1 MERLKTIDGETL
13 MREPL
18 RPLNFIIETLL
29 SQGLHILAGSPKVG
43 KSWLALW
50 LSVQVAKGEP
60 VWGMGTRQ
68 GTTLY
73 LCLEDSR
80 LRIQN
85 RLSEITASAPA
96 SVHFCTECAAIGK
109 GLEQQLEA
117 FLTDHSDTVLV
128 IIDTLQMIRGV
139 HYDNAYAN
147 DYRDLSVLKKIAD
160 QYRIAIL
167 LIHHLRKEGAE
178 DVFARIS
185 GTTAISGAVDS
196 SFTLVEEQRGS
207 GRAKLYCVGRDIEY
221 REITL
226 ERNDENIWEVQ
237 ADSFRQPELLGDKV
251 VQLLDRLTREHPTFI
266 GTPTELVEAI
276 DPLGIEN
283 ISPKRI
289 ARRIEQSGGMLGKL
303 GITSLTRRSN
313 GKRLI
318 ELHRADSAAGQDT
331 PRFDPVAP
339 ASAPERPP

>member
-1 MERLKTIDGETL
+1 MERFKTIDGETL
-13 MREPL
+13 MKEPL
-18 RPLNFIIETLL
+18 QPLNFIIETLL

-60 VWGMGTRQ
+60 VWGMKVKQ

-85 RLSEITASAPA
+85 RLFEITESAPA

-109 GLEQQLEA
+109 GLEQQLET
-117 FLTDHSDTVLV
+117 FLEEHGDTVLI
-128 IIDTLQMIRGV
+128 IIDTLQMIRTA

-160 QYRIAIL
+160 KYKIAIL
-167 LIHHLRKEGAE
+167 LIHHLRKEAAD
-178 DVFARIS
+178 DVFNRIS

-207 GRAKLYCVGRDIEY
+207 GKAKLYCVGRDIEY
-221 REITL
+221 REISL
-226 ERNDENIWEVQ
+226 ERNEENIWEVR
-237 ADSFRQPELLGDKV
+237 ADSYRQPELLGDKL
-251 VQLLDRLTREHPTFI
+251 VQLLDQLTKSRPNFI

-276 DPLGIEN
+276 DPLGIES

-289 ARRIEQSGGMLGKL
+289 ARRVEQSAGMLGKL
-303 GITSLTRRSN
+303 GISSLARRSN

-318 ELHRADSAAGQDT
+318 ELHRADSAVDRDT
-331 PRFDPVAP
+331 RALDPVDP
-339 ASAPERPP
+339 ASAPHRPP